1 MIGRNTFKSPGF
13 WNLDGGIYK
22 NIELTERYRLQF
34 RAEFYNVFNHANL
47 FVNSG
52 NADISNVFLDVPLD
66 QIVTASKAGR
76 RQIQLALK
84 FVF

>member
-1 MIGRNTFKSPGF
+1 
-13 WNLDGGIYK
+13 
-22 NIELTERYRLQF
+22 
-34 RAEFYNVFNHANL
+34 
-47 FVNSG
+47 VNSG

-84 FVF
+84 FIF